1 MARPHPRR
9 TPGRTVAERRYFSA
23 RRLRALAC
31 GAPAEREEMAEL
43 VRLARL
49 GQRLENDPAP
59 PGLDGAYARGSEH
72 TTRCYA
78 PSTP

>member
-1 MARPHPRR
+1 MS
-9 TPGRTVAERRYFSA
+9 GRTVAEQRLYFSA